1 MPAELNDAER
11 AVRRKTH
18 ETIRRVTV
26 DIEERQHL
34 NTPVSALMEL
44 VNDLY
49 AFSDQTAG
57 GSPGQHAASAVT
69 TAERV
74 ETLAVVR
81 EAVEALVLMVSPYA
95 PHMAEEL
102 WEHLGHRGG
111 LTAAGWP
118 AFDADAARAAEIVVP
133 VQVNGKLRGA
143 HHRAARGR
151 RGRGARQGAG
161 RSGRAGARRRQDRA
175 KGDRGAG
182 QAGQRGG
189 ELMTC
194 RQGLGVVVA
203 VLAMAS
209 SSCGYALAGRGSFL
223 PAYIQTIGIPQ
234 FINTTPVYELEQV
247 FTERVRTEFINRG
260 NYKVQPNN
268 TGVDALLTG
277 EILTIQIQPASFTDE
292 QQASRY
298 ILTVT
303 AKIEFRDL
311 KTNNVLWEN
320 PQWVYRDEYEATA
333 GTDALDPNAF
343 LAQGSDALERVG
355 TEFAKA
361 VVSAILE
368 AF

>member
-1 MPAELNDAER
+1 
-11 AVRRKTH
+11 
-18 ETIRRVTV
+18 
-26 DIEERQHL
+26 
-34 NTPVSALMEL
+34 
-44 VNDLY
+44 
-49 AFSDQTAG
+49 
-57 GSPGQHAASAVT
+57 
-69 TAERV
+69 
-74 ETLAVVR
+74 
-81 EAVEALVLMVSPYA
+81 
-95 PHMAEEL
+95 
-102 WEHLGHRGG
+102 
-111 LTAAGWP
+111 
-118 AFDADAARAAEIVVP
+118 
-133 VQVNGKLRGA
+133 
-143 HHRAARGR
+143 
-151 RGRGARQGAG
+151 
-161 RSGRAGARRRQDRA
+161 
-175 KGDRGAG
+175 
-182 QAGQRGG
+182 
-189 ELMTC
+189 MTG
-194 RQGLGVVVA
+194 RQGLGVVV
-203 VLAMAS
+203 VLVAMAS

-277 EILTIQIQPASFTDE
+277 EILSIHIQPASFTDE

-311 KTNNVLWEN
+311 KTKNVLWEN

-355 TEFAKA
+355 SEFAKA